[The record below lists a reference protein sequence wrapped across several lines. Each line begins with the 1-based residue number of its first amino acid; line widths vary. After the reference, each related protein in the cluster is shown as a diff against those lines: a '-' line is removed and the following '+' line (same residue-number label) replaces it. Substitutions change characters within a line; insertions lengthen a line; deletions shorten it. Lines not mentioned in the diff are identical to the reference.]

1 MKAKSAKRNRG
12 SARSAS
18 RPGSGGVAG
27 PGAPARLPPALA
39 AQVGATLSEWD
50 AGTCTERLW
59 RRDASLWTSSGE
71 ERWLDWLEVV
81 EEQRRQ
87 GALFRRVAREVRSG
101 GFEAVVVL
109 GMGGSSL
116 CPLALAR
123 SFGRLPGF
131 PPLLILDST
140 LPAQVRALER
150 RLDLGRTLFLVSS
163 KSGTTIEPTV
173 FMEYFLDRVRARVG
187 ADAGSRF
194 AAITDPGSPLED
206 LARRQGFREV
216 FPGVP
221 GIGGRF
227 SALSHF
233 GMVPAAAM
241 GIDVPAFLEGAASM
255 AEACRPGPPA
265 ERNPGVWLGALLAQA
280 ARSGRDK
287 VTVLASPGL
296 ASLGMW
302 LEQLLA
308 ESLGKGGR
316 GVVPVAGEPAGPLGA
331 YGPDRLFAQVRLA
344 GGGRAGDRV
353 PGALAR
359 AGHPVVRM
367 ELGGPMDLGREFVRW
382 EVATAVAGSLLGVN
396 PFDQPDVEAA
406 KLEARKLTG
415 AVERTG
421 SLPPEIPAL
430 DSEGLALFADP
441 ANAEA
446 LAAAAAAAS
455 AGAWIAAHLGRLGP
469 GDYFAVNA
477 FLDESAGVDAELQAI
492 RRLVRDRRK
501 VATTLGYGPRFLH
514 STGQLHKGG
523 PPSGVFLEVTADD
536 AEAVPIPGHRWD
548 FGVLARAQARGDF
561 EALAARGRRLLR
573 VHLGPDAPAGL
584 AALRRAVEQA
594 LTRR

>member
-1 MKAKSAKRNRG
+1 M
-12 SARSAS
+12 
-18 RPGSGGVAG
+18 AG
-27 PGAPARLPPALA
+27 PGTPARLPPALA
-39 AQVGATLSEWD
+39 GQVRATLSEWE
-50 AGTCTERLW
+50 AGRCTERLW
-59 RRDASLWTSSGE
+59 HRDASLWTSSGE
-71 ERWLDWLEVV
+71 ERWLDWLEIV

-87 GALFRRVAREVRSG
+87 GALFRRVAREVRSS
-101 GFEAVVVL
+101 GFGAVVVL

-116 CPLALAR
+116 CPQVLAR
-123 SFGRLPGF
+123 SFGRLAGF
-131 PPLLILDST
+131 PRLLILDST
-140 LPAQVRALER
+140 VPAQVRALER
-150 RLDLGRTLFLVSS
+150 LLDLGRTLFLVSS

-173 FMEYFLDRVRARVG
+173 LMEYFLDRVRARVG

-194 AAITDPGSPLED
+194 AAITDPGSPLEE

-216 FPGVP
+216 FHGVP

-241 GIDVPAFLEGAASM
+241 GVDVPAFLERAASM
-255 AEACRPGPPA
+255 ADACRPGSPA
-265 ERNPGVWLGALLAQA
+265 DRNPGVSLGALLARA
-280 ARSGRDK
+280 AGSGRDK
-287 VTVLASPGL
+287 MTVLASPAL

-308 ESLGKGGR
+308 ESLGKGGK
-316 GVVPVAGEPAGPLGA
+316 GVVPVAGEPAGPARA

-344 GGGRAGDRV
+344 GGARAGDRV
-353 PGALAR
+353 LAALAR
-359 AGHPVVRM
+359 DGHPVVRTD
-367 ELGGPMDLGREFVRW
+367 LDGPMDLGREFVRW

-406 KLEARKLTG
+406 KVETRKLTG
-415 AVERTG
+415 AVEQAG
-421 SLPPEIPAL
+421 SLPPETPAL
-430 DSEGLALFADP
+430 ASQGLTLFADP

-446 LAAAAAAAS
+446 LASAAGAAS
-455 AGAWIAAHLGRLGP
+455 AGAWIAAHLARLGP
-469 GDYFAVNA
+469 GDYFAMNA
-477 FLDESAGVDAELQAI
+477 FLDESPAVEAELRAI

-501 VATTLGYGPRFLH
+501 VATTLGFGPRFLH

-536 AEAVPIPGHRWD
+536 AEAVPIPGRRWD

-573 VHLGPDAPAGL
+573 VHLGSDAPAGL

-594 LTRR
+594 LTRH